1 MNNISEKIE
10 HLENIWINIRQIASE
25 SLFAVL
31 NSNRTIENGGIE
43 KFVAPQTSPQD
54 VLSVLELD
62 EKHFTWK
69 KVLDIGWW
77 FGGMAFVLEDF
88 VNQYTICDPCRNSD
102 LKDEL
107 LSKDFGY
114 QQNLVDDTSRDICEL
129 HNRIDNFDFDKRFAN
144 EEYSALQ
151 KKLNR
156 LMSVSSS
163 RKKNLDYIKDWKIF
177 DKIKHPKIIINPS
190 KWEDIQWIENESQD
204 TVIICHVLNKNY
216 ISPADV
222 LSEASRI
229 LKIGWEILVVEDK
242 GSEIEMVEKM
252 LWIKWEIVWDKVI
265 FRFTKK

>member
-10 HLENIWINIRQIASE
+10 YLENIWINIRQIASE

-88 VNQYTICDPCRNSD
+88 VNKYTICDPCRNSD
-102 LKDEL
+102 LKDQL
-107 LSKDFGY
+107 LNKDFGY
-114 QQNLVDDTSRDICEL
+114 QQNLVDEASRNIYEVQ
-129 HNRIDNFDFDKRFAN
+129 NRISNLDFDQFFSR
-144 EEYSALQ
+144 EEYYELSERER
-151 KKLNR
+151 R

-163 RKKNLDYIKDWKIF
+163 RRKNLDYMKDWKNF
-177 DKIKHPKIIINPS
+177 DNTKHPKIIINSS
-190 KWEDIQWIENESQD
+190 KWENLKWVENNSQD
-204 TVIICHVLNKNY
+204 TVLICHAVSYTHLTLPTNRE
-216 ISPADV
+216 V
-222 LSEASRI
+222 
-229 LKIGWEILVVEDK
+229 
-242 GSEIEMVEKM
+242 
-252 LWIKWEIVWDKVI
+252 
-265 FRFTKK
+265 